1 MNYRELHNIECI
13 ELEIRGADEYF
24 FPRPQFADKKIDG
37 VFFENMARG
46 ESRNNLYISIYSI
59 EKKPLY
65 VNIPLVEFNF
75 DNINNNI
82 GEIIDW
88 ELSKITYTGSLAF
101 TLYSYFSME
110 EKTIEKEQFQS
121 LKLKCKN
128 IQIAVNTINDDSF
141 RLDNVSNAFTAD
153 DAAFFQDK
161 KIRMISCS
169 EKHTYLLNLF
179 LKSGRTFNNISNY
192 FLTQLQ
198 VGSTRKN
205 LLPFIMN
212 DYIDLDRSSIEILR
226 INPTSDYIDLM
237 FFYE

>member
-13 ELEIRGADEYF
+13 ELPIRGAGEYF
-24 FPRPQFADKKIDG
+24 FPRPQFANKKIDG

-46 ESRNNLYISIYSI
+46 ETRGNLYISIYSI

-75 DNINNNI
+75 DNINNNV

-88 ELSKITYTGSLAF
+88 ELSKITYTGSSAF

-110 EKTIEKEQFQS
+110 EKPIKKECFQS
-121 LKLKCKN
+121 LKLKCKC
-128 IQIAVNTINDDSF
+128 IRIDVNAINNDDTF
-141 RLDNVSNAFTAD
+141 SNSSNSFTAD
-153 DAAFFQDK
+153 DAAFFQNK

-179 LKSGRTFNNISNY
+179 LKSGNTFNKIPNY
-192 FLTQLQ
+192 ILTQIQ

-212 DYIDLDRSSIEILR
+212 DYIDLDRSSIEVLR

>member
-13 ELEIRGADEYF
+13 ELPIRGAGEYF
-24 FPRPQFADKKIDG
+24 FPRPQFANKKIDG

-46 ESRNNLYISIYSI
+46 ESRGNLYISIYSI

-75 DNINNNI
+75 DNINNNV

-88 ELSKITYTGSLAF
+88 ELSKITYTGSSAF

-110 EKTIEKEQFQS
+110 EKPIKKECFQS
-121 LKLKCKN
+121 LQLKCKC
-128 IQIAVNTINDDSF
+128 IRIDVNAINNDDTFS
-141 RLDNVSNAFTAD
+141 NSSNAFTAD
-153 DAAFFQDK
+153 DAAFFQNK

-179 LKSGRTFNNISNY
+179 LKSGNTFNKIPNY
-192 FLTQLQ
+192 ILTQIQ

-212 DYIDLDRSSIEILR
+212 DYIDLDRSSIEVLR